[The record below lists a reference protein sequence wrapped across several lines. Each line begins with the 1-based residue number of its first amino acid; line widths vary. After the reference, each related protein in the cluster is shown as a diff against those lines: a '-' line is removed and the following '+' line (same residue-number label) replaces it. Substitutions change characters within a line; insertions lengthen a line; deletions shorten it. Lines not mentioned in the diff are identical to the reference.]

1 MMQAA
6 DRVPAIP
13 DTQSQRTAM
22 LRQKLAYVRGDNH
35 SGDNH
40 SGRASRFK
48 NIMAGGSKVH
58 ENQSFDCVAS
68 LPDWIVLDTVT
79 QDLIGVCAAI
89 LNERSAID
97 RELSGERLSAI
108 SAIVGNALFEDLCEV
123 SLPPQTDKVQ
133 NVDFIPRLSRP
144 EDFTAIGQELRIKAM
159 RYTSRQ
165 SEDENYPRILCDIA
179 AYVVSGCHVNRDQ
192 THNSRQAGE
201 P

>member
-1 MMQAA
+1 MQAA
-6 DRVPAIP
+6 DRDPAIP
-13 DTQSQRTAM
+13 DTRSQRTAM

-35 SGDNH
+35 GRDNH

-58 ENQSFDCVAS
+58 ENQSFDSVAS
-68 LPDWIVLDTVT
+68 LPDWIVLDTET
-79 QDLIGVCAAI
+79 QNLIGVCAAV

-108 SAIVGNALFEDLCEV
+108 SAIVGDGLFEDLCEV

-133 NVDFIPRLSRP
+133 NTNLVPRLSRP
-144 EDFTAIGQELRIKAM
+144 EDFTAIGQELRAKAM
-159 RYTSRQ
+159 RYTSGQ
-165 SEDENYPRILCDIA
+165 SKTENYSRILCDIA
-179 AYVVSGCHVNRDQ
+179 AYVVSGRHVNRDQ
-192 THNSRQAGE
+192 THNFREAGE